1 MDIRTAKVTKAEYT
15 ERTWSNPNG
24 VFHVHAIEFDNS
36 DRGEYSSK
44 SENQNKFIVGQT
56 ATYEFTPASGK
67 FPAKIKPTQVQSTN
81 GNSKEY
87 VQKYPPKQPE
97 AQLERIG
104 HGDLASSALAC
115 ATRVY
120 VAKQQMITGD
130 PFTIDQIFPL
140 ADRML
145 GWLKEKE

>member
-56 ATYEFTPASGK
+56 ATYEFTPPSGK
-67 FPAKIKPTQVQSTN
+67 FPAKVKPTQVQSTN
-81 GNSKEY
+81 GNGKEY
-87 VQKYPPKQPE
+87 VQKYPPP
-97 AQLERIG
+97 ATTAHVG
-104 HGDLASSALAC
+104 YGDLAASALAC

-120 VAKQQMITGD
+120 VAKQQTITGD